1 MLCRPHASILGLTAA
16 LALSGSQGA
25 GAERDAIPDKLRW
38 NLTEI
43 YPDARAWDA
52 AAKRIREDL
61 PGLAALRG
69 TLSRS
74 ADSLYQALSRWSEL
88 SRDLERLSVYA
99 SMVHDLD
106 QRAAAGQQM
115 KQQASQL
122 RTEAAAVAAWI
133 RPEILALGPERVQ
146 AALGAEPRLAPWRQP
161 LADILRRAPH
171 TLPAEQ
177 ERLVALAGNMAGS
190 GGDIRSIFVNADL
203 PYPEITLSTGERV
216 RLDAAA
222 YSMHRA
228 APRRDDRLAVFKAFW
243 STYGQ
248 YARTLATALNAQ
260 VQAHVFQQQARGFGS
275 CLEAALFADNI
286 PVAVYRRLLDDVHA
300 NLPTLHR
307 YLRLRQRMM
316 GLERLGYEDLYAPIV
331 PSYTR
336 TFTPDEAMELT
347 LAATAPLGPQYQAAL
362 RRSFDER
369 WIDWLP
375 STGKRSGAYSTGV
388 YGVHPY
394 QLQNF
399 TGLFEEVSTLAHE
412 SGHSM
417 HTYFSDRTQPYP
429 THDYPIF
436 VAEVASTLNENLLA
450 HAMLERALNDDERL
464 FQLGSQLDNLRT
476 TLFRQTLFAEFEL
489 AIHERGERGEP
500 LTADALSAL
509 YLDLLRRYYG
519 HDAGITTIDEAYAV
533 EWAFIPHFYYDFYVY
548 QYATSITAASSI
560 ADGIR
565 AEAAARDAS
574 HARRDAYLEL
584 LSAGS
589 SRYAFDLLLDAGVD
603 LTTSAPFD
611 AAMREMNRIMDRMEA
626 ILDGRQAR

>member
-1 MLCRPHASILGLTAA
+1 MLRRPHATTLGLAAA
-16 LALSGSQGA
+16 LAFSASPA
-25 GAERDAIPDKLRW
+25 GASEREAIPEKLRW

-52 AAKRIREDL
+52 AYQRARESL
-61 PGLAALRG
+61 PELAGLRGKLGASPAALYEGLA
-69 TLSRS
+69 RS
-74 ADSLYQALSRWSEL
+74 SDL

-99 SMVHDLD
+99 NMLHDLD
-106 QRAAAGQQM
+106 QRASQGQQM
-115 KQQASQL
+115 KQAASQL
-122 RTEAAAVAAWI
+122 RTEAAAATSWI
-133 RPEILALGPERVQ
+133 RPEILGLGAERIG
-146 AALGAEPRLAPWRQP
+146 AALAAEPRLAPWRQP
-161 LADILRRAPH
+161 LADVVRRAPH

-177 ERLVALAGNMAGS
+177 ERIVALAGNIAGA
-190 GGDIRSIFVNADL
+190 GNDIRSIFVNAEL

-222 YSMHRA
+222 YSKHRA
-228 APRRDDRLAVFKAFW
+228 SPVREDRLAAFRAFW
-243 STYGQ
+243 STYAR
-248 YARTLATALNAQ
+248 YTRTLATALNAQ
-260 VQAHVFQQQARGFGS
+260 VQAHVFHQQARGFGS
-275 CLEAALFADNI
+275 CLEAALFADNV

-300 NLPTLHR
+300 NLQTLHR

-336 TFTPDEAMELT
+336 TFTPDEAMDLT
-347 LAATAPLGPQYQAAL
+347 LAAVAPLGPEYQAAL

-399 TGLFEEVSTLAHE
+399 TGLFDEVSTLAHE

-417 HTYFSDRTQPYP
+417 HTYFSDRAQPYP

-450 HAMLERALNDDERL
+450 HAMLERARGDDERL

-489 AIHERGERGEP
+489 RIHERGERGEP
-500 LTADALSAL
+500 LTAESLNTL
-509 YLDLLRRYYG
+509 YLELLRRYYG
-519 HDAGITTIDEAYAV
+519 HDAGICAIDEAYAV

-548 QYATSITAASSI
+548 QYATSITASSSI

-565 AEAAARDAS
+565 GEAAAARPAT
-574 HARRDAYLEL
+574 ARRDGYLGL

-589 SRYAFDLLLDAGVD
+589 SRYAFDLLRDAGVD
-603 LTTSAPFD
+603 LTTSEPFD

-626 ILDGRQAR
+626 ILDGRTAR